1 MRLAPHHTSHES
13 VQSPKRHP
21 LLLLLVNGDGDPSSS
36 SSSSLFSSPSLEF
49 ADFISVAARSGD
61 GEEGDCPG
69 GVREVTEARL
79 NCAQIQGV

>member
-36 SSSSLFSSPSLEF
+36 SLFSSPSLEF
-49 ADFISVAARSGD
+49 ADFISVAARSGG

-69 GVREVTEARL
+69 GVREVTEARV